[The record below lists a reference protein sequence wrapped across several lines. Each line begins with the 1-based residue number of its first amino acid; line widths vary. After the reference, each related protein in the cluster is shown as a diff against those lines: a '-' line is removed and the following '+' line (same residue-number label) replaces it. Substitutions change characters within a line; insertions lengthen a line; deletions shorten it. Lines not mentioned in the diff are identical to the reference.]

1 MVGEEDLMKEALLF
15 DQGML
20 PENDLFNPFALTD
33 VLTEFSGEQVQP
45 IIHFWQLPKTL
56 ILGMKDSRV
65 TYLEDALKTVQQKEY
80 RLLLRNAGGLG
91 VISDEGILNVS
102 LILPKESITAA
113 SIDDGYQTMAD
124 WLSRTAFGKLGIE
137 IGEVFDSYCPGNY
150 DLSINGK
157 KIAGIAQRR
166 VKEGVAI
173 MMYLSVN
180 GNQRIRGEVVRAFYQ
195 RGLKEQFG
203 VDYPP
208 VEPNSMTTLNDVFPS
223 EVSIASV
230 KKELLEVMPHRDQTT
245 AISDFYLL
253 EDYQRRIQHMQ
264 QRNKIIQE
272 VLHEL

>member
-1 MVGEEDLMKEALLF
+1 MKEALLF

-102 LILPKESITAA
+102 LILPKESIAA
-113 SIDDGYQTMAD
+113 SSIDDGYQTMAD

-195 RGLKEQFG
+195 SGLKEQFG